1 MIELLWL
8 IPICFTVALVL
19 GACRAETFGPILR
32 ETIRSFTKIVVGI
45 FVICV
50 VLQLVL
56 LLVPPLS

>member
-32 ETIRSFTKIVVGI
+32 EAMKSFTKIVVGI

-56 LLVPPLS
+56 LLIPPLS

>member
-8 IPICFTVALVL
+8 LPICLTVALVL
-19 GACRAETFGPILR
+19 GACRAETYGPILR
-32 ETIRSFTKIVVGI
+32 EALKSFTKIVVGI

-56 LLVPPLS
+56 LLIPPLS